1 MLGKLPLGCHNCSKR
16 RIKCD
21 QTKPECEK
29 CLRKGLACPG
39 YGKRYRFTDGI
50 AASRKQAGKSTPLE
64 GILETTTSQPFQLPS
79 SLTWPGEC
87 GTDAHGISSTADGTS
102 QSASQLFTSSP
113 SLSVASNETG
123 LWSSLS
129 SPTMSLFSKRHCI
142 DSPMFPTFGYP
153 LSRPI
158 EVLDVRGREF
168 LAYCKLTHGTLRI
181 PS

>member
-1 MLGKLPLGCHNCSKR
+1 MSGKLPLGCHNCSKR

-50 AASRKQAGKSTPLE
+50 AASGKKTGKSTPLE
-64 GILETTTSQPFQLPS
+64 GILNTPTPQPFQLSS

-87 GTDAHGISSTADGTS
+87 ATDAHGISSTTDGIS
-102 QSASQLFTSSP
+102 QSASQLSTSSP
-113 SLSVASNETG
+113 GLSVASNETG
-123 LWSSLS
+123 LWSSPS
-129 SPTMSLFSKRHCI
+129 NPTLSLFSERHCI
-142 DSPMFPTFGYP
+142 NSQMFPTVGYP

-158 EVLDVRGREF
+158 EVLDARDREL
-168 LAYCKLTHGTLRI
+168 LAYCKLTHCTLRI